1 MIDVR
6 DHGDVRELRL
16 NRPPANALSPEL
28 LERLCAHVV
37 SAPSEGARAL
47 VISGAGGMFTGGLD
61 VPLLLRLDRAG
72 MMAAWATFHGA
83 MQTLATAAVPV
94 VAAITGHSPGGGLVL
109 ALFCDYRVQA
119 RGAFK
124 IGLNEVAVGIP
135 LPRVIFAA
143 LRRQVGPRVAEA
155 LAVTGALLD
164 PDAALKV
171 GLIDELAPPE
181 EVVDRAVAW
190 CRQLLGAPPHAMR
203 DTRAMA
209 RADLAALFAGLDAA
223 AIAAELDRCW
233 YAGEA
238 QQTLAALVRRLTERR

>member
-1 MIDVR
+1 MIDIR
-6 DHGDVRELRL
+6 DHGDVRELCL

-28 LERLCAHVV
+28 LERLSGQIVA
-37 SAPSEGARAL
+37 APSEGARAL
-47 VISGAGGMFTGGLD
+47 VISGTGGMFTGGLD
-61 VPLLLRLDRAG
+61 VPQLLRLDRAA
-72 MMAAWATFHGA
+72 MMAAWATFHSA

-94 VAAITGHSPGGGLVL
+94 VAAINGHSPGGGLVL
-109 ALFCDYRVQA
+109 ALFCDRRVMA
-119 RGAFK
+119 RGNFK

-143 LRRQVGPRVAEA
+143 LRRQVGPRVAEE

-164 PDAALKV
+164 PEGALKV
-171 GLIDELAPPE
+171 GLVDELAPAE

-190 CRQLLGAPPHAMR
+190 CRLLLSAPPHAMR
-203 DTRAMA
+203 DTRTMA

-233 YAGEA
+233 YGAEA
-238 QQTLAALVRRLTERR
+238 QQTLGELVRRLTERR